1 MKAKLEKLEKNIGY
15 RFKDDKLFAQ
25 ALTHSSYAY
34 EVKKKDISDNEVLE
48 FLGDSVLGFILVD
61 FLCSTFPEL
70 SEGGLSKLKSAAA
83 STKALS
89 DFARK
94 IKLEKSIFLGKG
106 EIKSGGQKKERIL
119 AGTFEALVAAIYLDG
134 GIEAARNF
142 LCTHLDSL
150 FKKVDVGKFTINNY
164 KSALQEHLQ
173 KTNFPAPLYKTITT
187 KGPDH
192 KKRFVVEVFS
202 QNNKLAKATGSSKK
216 EAEQKAAQKAI
227 KSFLGKKLK
236 PLTANT
242 ILIKKKHD

>member
-1 MKAKLEKLEKNIGY
+1 MKAKLEILEKNIGY
-15 RFKDDKLFAQ
+15 NFKDDKLLAQ

-34 EVKKKDISDNEVLE
+34 EVQKKDISDNEVLE
-48 FLGDSVLGFILVD
+48 FLGDSVLGFILAD

-89 DFARK
+89 DFART
-94 IKLEKSIFLGKG
+94 KLEKSILLGKG
-106 EIKSGGQKKERIL
+106 EIKSGGQKKMTIL

-142 LCTHLDSL
+142 LFTHFDSL

-173 KTNFPAPLYKTITT
+173 KANYPAPLYKTVTI

-192 KKRFVVEVFS
+192 KKRFFVEVFS
-202 QNNKLAKATGSSKK
+202 QNKKLAKAKGSSKK

-242 ILIKKKHD
+242 ILIKRKYD

>member
-1 MKAKLEKLEKNIGY
+1 MKAKLEKLEKIIGY
-15 RFKDDKLFAQ
+15 RFKDEKLFVQ

-34 EVKKKDISDNEVLE
+34 EVKKKDSSDNEVLE

-134 GIEAARNF
+134 GLKAAQNF
-142 LCTHLDSL
+142 LFIHFESL
-150 FKKVDVGKFTINNY
+150 FKKVDAGKFTFNNY

-173 KTNFPAPLYKTITT
+173 KANLPAPQYKTVTI

-192 KKRFVVEVFS
+192 KKRFIVEVFS
-202 QNNKLAKATGSSKK
+202 QNKKLANAKGSSKK
-216 EAEQKAAQKAI
+216 EAEQNAAQKAI

-242 ILIKKKHD
+242 ILIKKKNN

>member
-1 MKAKLEKLEKNIGY
+1 
-15 RFKDDKLFAQ
+15 
-25 ALTHSSYAY
+25 LTHSSYAY
-34 EVKKKDISDNEVLE
+34 EVQKKDILDNEVLE

-70 SEGGLSKLKSAAA
+70 SEGSLSKLKSAAA
-83 STKALS
+83 STKALV

-134 GIEAARNF
+134 GLKAAQNF
-142 LCTHLDSL
+142 LFTHFESL
-150 FKKVDVGKFTINNY
+150 FKKVDARKFTFNNY

-173 KTNFPAPLYKTITT
+173 KSNLPAPQYKTVTS

-192 KKRFVVEVFS
+192 KKNFIVEVFS
-202 QNNKLAKATGSSKK
+202 QNNKLAKAKGSSKK
-216 EAEQKAAQKAI
+216 EAEQNAAQKAI

-242 ILIKKKHD
+242 ILIKK